1 LSINDKLDAQVMA
14 GAKIH
19 TRDRFKALCIV
30 TANVP
35 CPEQMNR
42 HATHLTNAVLC
53 NPFHI
58 GLKGAMVSQCTWLDG
73 QHLHPFQ
80 RHITVGCTPDGS
92 ARAQVCDW
100 HITAG
105 HSPDGSAES
114 CLFTSSG
121 PRACQNKLPYMLS
134 NPKSKNS
141 TRRGEL
147 YV

>member
-80 RHITVGCTPDGS
+80 RHITVGRAPDGS
-92 ARAQVCDW
+92 APKSV
-100 HITAG
+100 TG
-105 HSPDGSAES
+105 TSPPGIALTD
-114 CLFTSSG
+114 
-121 PRACQNKLPYMLS
+121 PRAAIGWLDA
-134 NPKSKNS
+134 
-141 TRRGEL
+141 
-147 YV
+147 